1 MGRILRRFGLAV
13 SVLAASLAFSASSPA
28 SATTPSL
35 CPPGTYVSS
44 YDASICNSTPPGT
57 FTNAAGATEPIPCD
71 PGTYQPYYGSTS
83 CLMTP
88 PGTATVSAGSEVPNS
103 CSPGTFA
110 SNEGSFA
117 CAPAPPGYYIPDA
130 GAESAIRC
138 PAAPTTIGAALNDVR
153 AANTKVIDC
162 FNFGVDTLV
171 LPTANSTVDNEIR
184 FEFFVNTG
192 ISSGDN
198 VRITFTDTIGG
209 APYHVYQIV
218 AQVNLESSDPKR
230 GTITVP
236 LAWQNTSYFRGCST
250 SCLSGAPIN
259 SLPLSTYNIK
269 VEAKDNSTPSAWV
282 DLGTSS
288 AVQVTDE
295 TTTKPLIYLQSWAY
309 FPVTDSATVS
319 LQIPENRMPGS
330 AKVVFANAPSYMNP
344 TVSKTFTL
352 GPGALTD
359 NIVLPFSGIPLPPE
373 VLSVSQEEIT
383 YGQWWVSF
391 IYQDE
396 WANVAASSEWP
407 FPLLITRSCEP
418 GSFSVNG
425 IDDCVQVPAGNWI
438 AYPSPEAFNQ
448 ITRLFEPSQC
458 AVGSYQPS
466 PGGTACLL
474 ADPGYFVS
482 QTGSIAQ
489 TVCPAG
495 TYQPLAGASSCLVVP
510 EVVPDSAPVIP
521 QTNCTVKKGASASA
535 KCLLKVTGVSIP
547 AKSKI
552 KIKMNKKFK
561 KICKV
566 KGSKVKALKVG
577 TCTVT
582 VSVKPKKGKTVKYTV
597 NMIVR

>member
-1 MGRILRRFGLAV
+1 MRTVLARFVLAL
-13 SVLAASLAFSASSPA
+13 SVLAASLSFVGTSPA
-28 SATTPSL
+28 NAIVS

-44 YDASICNSTPPGT
+44 YDPSICISTPPGT

-71 PGTYQPYYGSTS
+71 PGMYQPYYGKTS
-83 CLMTP
+83 CLNTP
-88 PGTATVSAGSEVPNS
+88 RGTATVSAGGEVPND

-110 SNEGSFA
+110 NNEGSNI
-117 CAPAPPGYYIPDA
+117 CLSAPSGMYIPDS
-130 GAESAIRC
+130 GARAAIPC
-138 PAAPTTIGAALNDVR
+138 PATPLNAASTATTGNK
-153 AANTKVIDC
+153 KVIDC
-162 FNFGVDTLV
+162 FAFSGNSLV
-171 LPTANSTVDNEIR
+171 LPTANSTVDNEVR

-192 ISSGDN
+192 IASGDN
-198 VRITFTDTIGG
+198 VRITFTSTLGPD
-209 APYHVYQIV
+209 PKPVYQIV

-236 LAWQNTSYFRGCST
+236 LAWQNTAYFRGCPT
-250 SCLSGAPIN
+250 SCDSAARIT

-269 VEAKDNSTPSAWV
+269 IEAKDNSTPSAWV

-288 AVQVTDE
+288 AVQVTD
-295 TTTKPLIYLQSWAY
+295 TITTKPQMYLQAWPY
-309 FPVTDSATVS
+309 FTDSATVG
-319 LQIPENRMPGS
+319 LGLPENRMANS
-330 AKVVFANAPSYMNP
+330 AIVKISDAPKYLSP
-344 TVSKTFTL
+344 TITKTYTL
-352 GPGALTD
+352 GPGSLTD
-359 NIVLPFSGIPLPPE
+359 YIDLRFSGTQTSPHVVATSNE
-373 VLSVSQEEIT
+373 VIT
-383 YGQWWVSF
+383 PGQWWVSVS
-391 IYQDE
+391 YQD
-396 WANVAASSEWP
+396 ASGNPVASDEWP
-407 FPLLITRSCEP
+407 WPMLVTQPCEP
-418 GSFSVNG
+418 GSYSVNG

-495 TYQPLAGASSCLVVP
+495 TYQPLAGSSSCLVVP

-597 NMIVR
+597 NLVVR